1 MNRKDALIFVL
12 FAAVM
17 ALGLTGIAFGIYHR
31 AAQKPLGELV
41 APAVPMTAV
50 YESEVVFQL
59 TMPESGRTC
68 VVRRFKVDG
77 QAYLISGTG
86 GICPVPERKAP

>member
-1 MNRKDALIFVL
+1 
-12 FAAVM
+12 
-17 ALGLTGIAFGIYHR
+17 
-31 AAQKPLGELV
+31 
-41 APAVPMTAV
+41 MTAV

>member
-12 FAAVM
+12 FATVM
-17 ALGLTGIAFGIYHR
+17 ALGLTGVATGIYHH
-31 AAQKPLGELV
+31 AAQKPPGEL
-41 APAVPMTAV
+41 ATPPVPMTAV

-68 VVRRFKVDG
+68 VVRRIKVDG

-86 GICPVPERKAP
+86 GICPVPEKKSP